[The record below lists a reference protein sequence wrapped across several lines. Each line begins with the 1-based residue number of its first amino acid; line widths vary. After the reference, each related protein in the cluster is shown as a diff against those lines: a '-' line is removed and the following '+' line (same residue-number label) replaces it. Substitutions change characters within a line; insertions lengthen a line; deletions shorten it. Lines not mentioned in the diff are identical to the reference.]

1 MNGTIFR
8 AATALAA
15 LQLVA
20 LPASALFNVRVEVFA
35 GENLTYD
42 SNIFRISRN
51 LDAQSITGED
61 RRGDSIST
69 TSLGASLDAPYSLQ
83 RFQAGYTWFTN
94 RYDHFKYLN
103 YDGYSGRAAWLWSV
117 TPEATGD
124 VGYTDSR
131 ALANFANLTGTTDR
145 DLVRTQVAYGDA
157 LWFPVP
163 SFRINLGTAE
173 MRQTHDDPAQ
183 AFNDIET
190 AAGLLAMGYVNAR
203 DDRLGIEARAERGRS
218 PHDIDV
224 GGTELSNGYRQQS
237 IGVVGRW
244 VATGLSTLDARA
256 DWVRRQYDQP
266 TVQDFSGPTLR
277 LTHTWTPTG
286 KLTVAS
292 ALYRDVAPLTAV
304 QSANFVIERGVSV
317 KPRWQFTDKIS
328 VEGDAEYGI
337 LEYRGNLV
345 TGEDFSYRVRTFG
358 ATLSYRPTQRIL
370 LQCGYVNEMRT
381 ATIANADYRDN
392 LFNISARVG
401 F

>member
-1 MNGTIFR
+1 MTGTIFR
-8 AATALAA
+8 AATAVAA

-20 LPASALFNVRVEVFA
+20 LPAAALFNDRVEVFA

-42 SNIFRISRN
+42 DNVFRISRH

-61 RRGDSIST
+61 RRGDSIRT
-69 TSLGASLDAPYSLQ
+69 TSLGASFDVPYSLQ
-83 RFQAGYTWFTN
+83 RFQAGYTWFSS
-94 RYDHFKYLN
+94 RYGHFDYLN
-103 YDGYSGRAAWLWSV
+103 YDGYAARAAYLWSL

-124 VGYTDSR
+124 VGYTDTQQ
-131 ALANFANLTGTTDR
+131 LANFANLLGTTDR

-163 SFRINLGTAE
+163 SLRINLGTAE

-190 AAGLLAMGYVNAR
+190 AAGLLAVGYVNAR
-203 DDRLGIEARAERGRS
+203 DDRLGLEARAERGRS
-218 PHDIDV
+218 PHDIDLV
-224 GGTELSNGYRQQS
+224 GTPVSNGYRQQS

-244 VATGLSTLDARA
+244 VATGISTLDARV

-266 TVQDFSGPTLR
+266 TVQDFNGPTVR
-277 LTHTWTPTG
+277 ITHTWTPSG

-304 QSANFVIERGVSV
+304 QSSNFVIERGVSV
-317 KPRWQFTDKIS
+317 KPRWEFTDKIS
-328 VEGDAEYGI
+328 VEGDAEYNNW
-337 LEYRGNLV
+337 EYRGNLA
-345 TGEDFSYRVRTFG
+345 TGENFTYRVRTFG
-358 ATLSYRPTQRIL
+358 ATLSYRPTRRIL

-381 ATIANADYRDN
+381 ATIPNADYRDN